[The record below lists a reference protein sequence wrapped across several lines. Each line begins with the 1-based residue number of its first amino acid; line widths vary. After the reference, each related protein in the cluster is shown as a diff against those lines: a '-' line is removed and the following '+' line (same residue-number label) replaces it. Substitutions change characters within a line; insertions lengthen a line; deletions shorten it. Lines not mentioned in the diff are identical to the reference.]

1 MNGGDT
7 NLGSWVKDID
17 RKQDEGLLLLRELQV
32 KIEHMAHRMD
42 NQCDRNE
49 RIEGRVAVLEGHK
62 TKVVGELSMLKWIGL
77 LVAGSLAA
85 LPSLVKWIRE
95 G

>member
-32 KIEHMAHRMD
+32 KIQHMSDRMD
-42 NQCDRNE
+42 NQCE
-49 RIEGRVAVLEGHK
+49 RIERLEGRVAVLEGHK
-62 TKVVGELSMLKWIGL
+62 TKVVGELSMLEWIGL

-85 LPSLVKWIRE
+85 LPSLVKWIR
-95 G
+95 GG